1 MMKFE
6 IDNIIKEQ
14 FDYYKNMCSL
24 LSEFTDS
31 EFDAPAEIDKIE
43 QWEKENNV
51 NLPHQYKSWLL
62 LTEYAAIMGGYI
74 EFIWPQIGSFE
85 GDDDVIIIGSVIGDG
100 EELLISRESGEIF
113 SFFDG
118 ETETYDDFD
127 DLLTCLSG
135 FMEDSAKKYL
145 GADWGDI
152 YDERF
157 ECE

>member
-1 MMKFE
+1 MNKDLLHDNE
-6 IDNIIKEQ
+6 IDINDLMEII
-14 FDYYKNMCSL
+14 N
-24 LSEFTDS
+24 
-31 EFDAPAEIDKIE
+31 
-43 QWEKENNV
+43 
-51 NLPHQYKSWLL
+51 
-62 LTEYAAIMGGYI
+62 
-74 EFIWPQIGSFE
+74 
-85 GDDDVIIIGSVIGDG
+85 DDDVIIIGSVIGDG

-135 FMEDSAKKYL
+135 FMEDSAEKYL